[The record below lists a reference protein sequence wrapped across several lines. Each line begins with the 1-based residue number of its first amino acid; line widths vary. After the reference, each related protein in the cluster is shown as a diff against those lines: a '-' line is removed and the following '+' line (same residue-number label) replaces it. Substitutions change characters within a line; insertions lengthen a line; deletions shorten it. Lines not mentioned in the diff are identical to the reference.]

1 MAERRYFWLKISQNF
16 YDQREVKRLIARH
29 DERTLVLYQ
38 YLMIRSLDCDGS
50 IYLDTFDDES
60 VEYQISIELSDL
72 RCTEEEARHLLDYL
86 ETHHLI
92 EYRSPEEI
100 FLPMVPTITG
110 TETDAAVRKRRMR
123 ARKKAEQEAQ
133 LNKQLEE
140 IPDE

>member
-16 YDQREVKRLIARH
+16 FNQREVKRLLVNH
-29 DERTLVLYQ
+29 DYRTLLLYQ
-38 YLMIRSLDCDGS
+38 YLMIQSLDCDGS
-50 IYLDTFDDES
+50 IYLDAIDDES
-60 VEYQISIELSDL
+60 IEYQISIELSDL
-72 RCTEEEARHLLDYL
+72 GCTEEEARHLLDYL
-86 ETHHLI
+86 EKYHLI
-92 EYRSPEEI
+92 EYRGPEEI

-110 TETDAAVRKRRMR
+110 AETDAAVRKRRMR

>member
-16 YDQREVKRLIARH
+16 YNQREVKRLVAKH

-38 YLMIRSLDCDGS
+38 YLMIRSLECDGS
-50 IYLDTFDDES
+50 IYLDMLDDES

-72 RCTEEEARHLLDYL
+72 KCTEEEARHLLDYL
-86 ETHHLI
+86 ERYRLI
-92 EYRSPEEI
+92 EYRGPEEI

-123 ARKKAEQEAQ
+123 ARKKAEQQAQ
-133 LNKQLEE
+133 LDKKLEE